1 MKAVRFFEPGDP
13 GVHLLRNEN
22 LLQADDV
29 GVDGLNIR
37 DLAAVY
43 LLRGIVKPTVGHVN
57 VVLQKLEHLVRW
69 LRLVLRTASCLYA
82 AAGTS
87 AVALPKHY
95 NPPNAM

>member
-69 LRLVLRTASCLYA
+69 PLMFEYEVCRFKLPV
-82 AAGTS
+82 TS
-87 AVALPKHY
+87 PQQAPQLAP
-95 NPPNAM
+95 A